1 MVSAWGFNAETASD
15 GQEALEKMAVFSPHV
30 IVTDLMMPRMDG
42 FELMKRLRSV
52 AKYDFYAIA
61 FSANNHRNVL
71 KTALSAGFDSFLPKP
86 LAIHD
91 LCRALRIA

>member
-1 MVSAWGFNAETASD
+1 
-15 GQEALEKMAVFSPHV
+15 V
-30 IVTDLMMPRMDG
+30 IADLGLPDSNG

-61 FSANNHRNVL
+61 FSANNHRNVI